1 MLPAQKWKLF
11 MVLWKRPKGL
21 VRGTLGTEG
30 GEFGQCSKE
39 WTQPLV
45 LAHSMQGARSPCL
58 RLDFPTV
65 ENMTVN
71 GQFMKIK
78 EQSLSTHGVFFGT
91 PQGLTSYFRK
101 IQSPL
106 CTTSGKSL
114 LGKAHLDKHIK
125 AFRAFPTEII

>member
-1 MLPAQKWKLF
+1 

-30 GEFGQCSKE
+30 GEFSQCSKE

-78 EQSLSTHGVFFGT
+78 EQTLSTHGVF
-91 PQGLTSYFRK
+91 L
-101 IQSPL
+101 
-106 CTTSGKSL
+106 
-114 LGKAHLDKHIK
+114 AHLRALHPTLERYK
-125 AFRAFPTEII
+125 ARSVQPVANPSLGRPIWTST